1 MQIDIGNLP
10 PSVQYKLLSSTVVPR
25 PIALITTK
33 SSDGHHNAAPFSF
46 FNVMGENPPVLIV
59 ALESKRDTGDLKDT
73 TINILDNSQFVVHMV
88 DEPMVEAMNVCAID
102 FPGDINEVEEAGL
115 TLVPSQRVAPHRIEE
130 APVAFECEK
139 LQLVQVSPGRHLV
152 IGKILTMH
160 VRDGLLDPDTHY
172 IDTERYRP
180 VGRMFGRQY
189 VRMGDYF
196 ELAVPSYEDWRSK
209 TPCE

>member
-1 MQIDIGNLP
+1 NLQIDIGNLP

-33 SSDGHHNAAPFSF
+33 SADGHHNAAPFSF

-59 ALESKRDTGDLKDT
+59 ALESKRDSGDLKDT

-172 IDTERYRP
+172 IDT
-180 VGRMFGRQY
+180 
-189 VRMGDYF
+189 
-196 ELAVPSYEDWRSK
+196 
-209 TPCE
+209 